1 VRLRSSLVVGNI
13 VVIMVGMVYIT
24 VVTLFVDSLAV
35 SYCTCCIPL

>member
-24 VVTLFVDSLAV
+24 VVTLFVDSLVV